1 MPAHMRQ
8 VAMLSVA
15 RAPRG
20 AGSLAATVRCAIA
33 RIGVR
38 YGSGLLRPSRELQ
51 HRPSVYCRTRLQGS
65 EKEVQVA
72 GVAYVSRVRVELVEG
87 RIRRAYL
94 PAEEEPVMFGV
105 HSEVAEHYGVSPDA
119 EEPHA
124 STLDYLVAAAGG

>member
-1 MPAHMRQ
+1 
-8 VAMLSVA
+8 
-15 RAPRG
+15 
-20 AGSLAATVRCAIA
+20 
-33 RIGVR
+33 
-38 YGSGLLRPSRELQ
+38 
-51 HRPSVYCRTRLQGS
+51 LQGS

-72 GVAYVSRVRVELVEG
+72 GVTYVSRVRVELVVG

-105 HSEVAEHYGVSPDA
+105 HSEVAAHYGVSPGA